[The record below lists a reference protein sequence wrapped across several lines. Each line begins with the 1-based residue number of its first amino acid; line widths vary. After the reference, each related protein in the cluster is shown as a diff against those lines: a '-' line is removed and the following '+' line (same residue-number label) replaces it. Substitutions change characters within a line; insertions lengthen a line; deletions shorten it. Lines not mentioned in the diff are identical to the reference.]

1 MQIAEASLNAPYG
14 ARCFPTARRV
24 APTVTSR
31 NATPD
36 RQGPRKHPPDPQAH
50 GQNSRVFV
58 ANPHI
63 ATDAPRQHTRPG
75 KADRHRRVAASNCAL
90 HNALT
95 TEQRSDRR
103 AARSPLEKRHETH
116 PRGPPP
122 LPLPRASPRNHAQ
135 ASPRATANA
144 TTPTS
149 PWGDGPPTDGR
160 QTTDDRQPTAGHAA
174 ALPLSSQSNAEPTDA
189 PRRSLLFHRRQAAHR
204 ALGEHA
210 LHDTRQARRHL
221 AAAHRQE
228 AHARPR

>member
-1 MQIAEASLNAPYG
+1 MSRATIFGLNAPYG
-14 ARCFPTARRV
+14 ARCFLTARRV
-24 APTVTSR
+24 APPVTSR

-63 ATDAPRQHTRPG
+63 ATDTPRSRTRPG
-75 KADRHRRVAASNCAL
+75 KADQHRRVAANHCA
-90 HNALT
+90 A
-95 TEQRSDRR
+95 QRADRR
-103 AARSPLEKRHETH
+103 AARSPLEQRHETH

-149 PWGDGPPTDGR
+149 PWGDGPPTDRQQTTDDRR
-160 QTTDDRQPTAGHAA
+160 QTTDDRRRM
-174 ALPLSSQSNAEPTDA
+174 TDG
-189 PRRSLLFHRRQAAHR
+189 RRRV
-204 ALGEHA
+204 
-210 LHDTRQARRHL
+210 
-221 AAAHRQE
+221 
-228 AHARPR
+228 

>member
-1 MQIAEASLNAPYG
+1 MTNRNSLNAPYG
-14 ARCFPTARRV
+14 ARCFLTARRV

-95 TEQRSDRR
+95 TEQRTDRHTS
-103 AARSPLEKRHETH
+103 AL
-116 PRGPPP
+116 
-122 LPLPRASPRNHAQ
+122 
-135 ASPRATANA
+135 TA
-144 TTPTS
+144 
-149 PWGDGPPTDGR
+149 
-160 QTTDDRQPTAGHAA
+160 
-174 ALPLSSQSNAEPTDA
+174 
-189 PRRSLLFHRRQAAHR
+189 
-204 ALGEHA
+204 
-210 LHDTRQARRHL
+210 
-221 AAAHRQE
+221 
-228 AHARPR
+228 